1 MQIVKQFLYGKWT
14 VLTVMTLFFL
24 NFSRV
29 PGARIMRTGIMRTYL
44 RSTREKFTFF
54 SVNTVHCPEKQ
65 NTDIQ
70 IIQMLSVCV
79 LWVGVGGRCFPDSS
93 RVPHARSTHEEITFY
108 PPPTPT
114 LLTEGRFF
122 C

>member
-70 IIQMLSVCV
+70 IIQMICMCIM
-79 LWVGVGGRCFPDSS
+79 GGGGWRMFP
-93 RVPHARSTHEEITFY
+93 RLFTRTAY
-108 PPPTPT
+108 AQYA
-114 LLTEGRFF
+114 
-122 C
+122 